1 MSTNRKDQN
10 KKVIHILGYTN
21 QALEQLSTS
30 AYE

>member
-1 MSTNRKDQN
+1 MSTSQKDQI
-10 KKVIHILGYTN
+10 KKVIHILGYVN